1 MPISSKIILYA
12 SYQTGD
18 SLPGYVQFA
27 LRHLAETEDFTVV
40 LLTNN
45 RPLSAD
51 TMKFLEENRIHLY
64 LTENHGF
71 DFGMWRRFLKDLAN
85 GHGNFTPLNGITR
98 LLLVNDS
105 IVYYQN
111 KFAEFIERAEASTA
125 DVVSLTQNDEV
136 RPHLQSFF
144 LYIKQEA
151 LGAFYLHLLETPEQ
165 ETFYDVVHRLEI
177 GMARVFEEA
186 EVQTAA
192 LYRTHLPVMFAY
204 PELIA
209 QGCGFVKRKLLQR
222 RFDIKEK
229 VHFIRHKAYN
239 ALNANYAELAVNAGL
254 APDFKKEWLPTPVGN
269 TASKAVDH
277 LWQKAFDKVGWPI
290 LRTAIKTK
298 YKILGKPLEG
308 DEYK

>member
-1 MPISSKIILYA
+1 MPSNDKIILYA
-12 SYQTGD
+12 SYQTGET
-18 SLPGYVQFA
+18 LPGYVRFA
-27 LRHLAETEDFTVV
+27 LKHLAETDFAVV
-40 LLTNN
+40 LLTNR
-45 RPLSAD
+45 RPLSAE
-51 TMKFLEENRIHLY
+51 TLKFLEDNKIHLY

-85 GHGNFTPLNGITR
+85 GYSDFASLNSITR
-98 LLLVNDS
+98 LLLMNDS

-111 KFAEFIERAEASTA
+111 KFAEFIHHAECNSA

-165 ETFYDVVHRLEI
+165 ETFYEVVHRLEI
-177 GMARVFEEA
+177 GLSSIFEEA
-186 EVQTAA
+186 EVRTAS
-192 LYRTHLPVMFAY
+192 LYSTQAPAMFAY

-209 QGCGFVKRKLLQR
+209 QGAGFIKRKLLQR
-222 RFDIKEK
+222 RFSFKEK

-239 ALNANYAELAVNAGL
+239 ALNADYRKMVIESGL
-254 APDFKKEWLPTPVGN
+254 AEDFKEKWLPKPFGGAIKK
-269 TASKAVDH
+269 TADY
-277 LWQKAFDKVGWPI
+277 LWQKPFEKIGWPL

-298 YKILGKPLEG
+298 YRLLNKPLEG

>member
-1 MPISSKIILYA
+1 MSNNGKVILYA
-12 SYQTGD
+12 SYQTGEN
-18 SLPGYVQFA
+18 LPGYVRFV
-27 LRHLAETEDFTVV
+27 LKHLAETDFTVI
-40 LLTNN
+40 LLTNK
-45 RPLSAD
+45 RPLSAE
-51 TMKFLEENRIHLY
+51 TMSFLEDNEIKLY

-85 GHGNFTPLNGITR
+85 GRSSLVEFNSITR
-98 LLLVNDS
+98 LLLTNDS
-105 IVYYQN
+105 IVYFQN
-111 KFAEFIERAEASTA
+111 NFADFIRRAEASTA

-177 GMARVFEEA
+177 GMANVFDEA
-186 EVQTAA
+186 EIKTAS
-192 LYRTHLPVMFAY
+192 LYSTHLRTIFAY

-209 QGCGFVKRKLLQR
+209 QGAGFIKRKLLQR
-222 RFDIKEK
+222 RFNFEEK
-229 VHFIRHKAYN
+229 VHFIRHGAYN
-239 ALNANYAELAVNAGL
+239 ALNANYHKMIVDAGL
-254 APDFKKEWLPTPVGN
+254 APDFKEEWLPEPVGN
-269 TASKAVDH
+269 SAFQVVDQ
-277 LWQKAFDKVGWPI
+277 LWQKTFNKVGWPL

-298 YKILGKPLEG
+298 YKLLKKELVG

>member
-1 MPISSKIILYA
+1 MSNGKVILYA
-12 SYQTGD
+12 SYQTGEK
-18 SLPGYVQFA
+18 LPGYVRFA
-27 LRHLAETEDFTVV
+27 LKHLAETDFTVI
-40 LLTNN
+40 LLTNK
-45 RPLSAD
+45 RPLSAE
-51 TMKFLEENRIHLY
+51 TMSFLEDNEIKLY

-85 GHGNFTPLNGITR
+85 GRNNLVEFNSITR

-105 IVYYQN
+105 IVYFQN
-111 KFAEFIERAEASTA
+111 NFADFIRRAEASTA

-144 LYIKQEA
+144 LYLKQEA

-177 GMARVFEEA
+177 GMANVFDEA
-186 EVQTAA
+186 EIKTAS
-192 LYRTHLPVMFAY
+192 LYNTHLRALFAY

-209 QGCGFVKRKLLQR
+209 QGGWFIKRKLLQH
-222 RFDIKEK
+222 RFSFKEK
-229 VHFIRHKAYN
+229 AHFIRQKAYN
-239 ALNANYAELAVNAGL
+239 ALNADYHKMILDAGL
-254 APDFKKEWLPTPVGN
+254 APDFKEEWLPKPVGN
-269 TASKAVDH
+269 STSQALDR
-277 LWQKAFDKVGWPI
+277 LWQKAFYRVGWPV

-298 YKILGKPLEG
+298 YKILGKPLHG

>member
-1 MPISSKIILYA
+1 MSNNGKVILYA
-12 SYQTGD
+12 SYQTGEN
-18 SLPGYVQFA
+18 LPGYVRFA
-27 LRHLAETEDFTVV
+27 LKHLAETDFTVV
-40 LLTNN
+40 LLTNK
-45 RPLSAD
+45 RPLSAE
-51 TMKFLEENRIHLY
+51 TMSFLEDNGIKLY

-85 GHGNFTPLNGITR
+85 GRNNLIEFNSINR

-105 IVYYQN
+105 IVYFQN
-111 KFAEFIERAEASTA
+111 NFADFIRRAEASTA

-177 GMARVFEEA
+177 GMANVFDEA
-186 EVQTAA
+186 EIKTAS
-192 LYRTHLPVMFAY
+192 LYSTHLRTIFAY

-209 QGCGFVKRKLLQR
+209 QGAGFIKRKLLQR
-222 RFDIKEK
+222 RFNFEEK
-229 VHFIRHKAYN
+229 VHFIRHGAYN
-239 ALNANYAELAVNAGL
+239 ALNADYHKMIVNAGL
-254 APDFKKEWLPTPVGN
+254 APDFKEEWLPEPVGN
-269 TASKAVDH
+269 SAFQVVDQ
-277 LWQKAFDKVGWPI
+277 LWQKTFNKVGWPL

-298 YKILGKPLEG
+298 YKLLRKPLHG